1 MAYREA
7 SRKKKR
13 FPGQYQFYTS
23 TDIPRYAETN
33 VLCLT
38 KEEALVLTEIPVPE
52 DNSTNTWICIES
64 NLNDLL
70 PKLTSKNKT
79 TKMFGPLE
87 NFEVLVAF
95 YDQAHNI
102 YKACL
107 YDKIKQKF
115 IFVSSTNIKPI
126 EKTVYPKEDGWYIYK
141 SLMSAPPTYWNKVK
155 VTIRN
160 YLE

>member
-1 MAYREA
+1 MAYTKTPPEY
-7 SRKKKR
+7 
-13 FPGQYQFYTS
+13 PGQYLFYTGPI
-23 TDIPRYAETN
+23 IPRYVKTN
-33 VLCLT
+33 VLMLT

-52 DNSTNTWICIES
+52 DVSTNTWICIES

-70 PKLTSKNKT
+70 PKLTSKNKS

-95 YDQAHNI
+95 YDQTYNI
-102 YKACL
+102 YKTCL

-115 IFVSSTNIKPI
+115 IFVSSTTIKP
-126 EKTVYPKEDGWYIYK
+126 KKFADAKENGWFIYK
-141 SLMSAPPTYWNKVK
+141 SLMYAPPTYWNKVK

>member
-7 SRKKKR
+7 
-13 FPGQYQFYTS
+13 PIYQGQYKFYPGPVIVNVTN
-23 TDIPRYAETN
+23 N
-33 VLCLT
+33 VLTLT

-52 DNSTNTWICIES
+52 DESTHTWICIES

-70 PKLTSKNKT
+70 PKLTNRNPRT
-79 TKMFGPLE
+79 IMFGPLTH
-87 NFEVLVAF
+87 FEVLVAF
-95 YDQAHNI
+95 YDQTHNI

-107 YDKIKQKF
+107 YNKIKQKF
-115 IFVSSTNIKPI
+115 IFVSSTNIKPTT
-126 EKTVYPKEDGWYIYK
+126 KRACSNSKEDGWYIYN